1 VTSELLPNRN
11 KIDGT
16 LAAVMATTE
25 LINAAG
31 EELLWRGVFLQ
42 EFPHD
47 LLRGGCGRSYHRRS
61 CLLGWAVG
69 GSCWVP
75 VWSARYRRLALGEAE
90 ASATAWFYLAIFL
103 RSNCGWVS
111 LRSHMIENVLEIA
124 APAEKVFDF
133 VVDVLNE
140 PRWNPQM
147 LHAEIL
153 IPKLIGVGTTFRV
166 RFGRGVGM
174 G

>member
-47 LLRGGCGRSYHRRS
+47 LLRGGCGRLSGSLFWHLVPQTILPSRLGRWRFMLGAGLVGSVSAFSAWRS
-61 CLLGWAVG
+61 RGLRNCL
-69 GSCWVP
+69 
-75 VWSARYRRLALGEAE
+75 
-90 ASATAWFYLAIFL
+90 
-103 RSNCGWVS
+103 
-111 LRSHMIENVLEIA
+111 VLLSDI
-124 APAEKVFDF
+124 PAE
-133 VVDVLNE
+133 
-140 PRWNPQM
+140 
-147 LHAEIL
+147 
-153 IPKLIGVGTTFRV
+153 
-166 RFGRGVGM
+166 
-174 G
+174 